1 MNGALIWPWRGRER
15 SGAFVSWGAIKI
27 GYIDRDR
34 GTWLFSRQFQALPFV
49 F

>member
-1 MNGALIWPWRGRER
+1 L
-15 SGAFVSWGAIKI
+15 SGHIAISIAGFRRAIKI

-34 GTWLFSRQFQALPFV
+34 GTWLFSRQFQAVPFV